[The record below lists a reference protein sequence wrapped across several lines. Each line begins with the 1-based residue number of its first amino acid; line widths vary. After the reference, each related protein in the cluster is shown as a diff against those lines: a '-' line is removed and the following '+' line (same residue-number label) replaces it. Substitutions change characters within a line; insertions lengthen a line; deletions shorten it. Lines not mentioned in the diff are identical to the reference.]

1 MLYCN
6 QITGVYVPVQN
17 VIRSINNNYQINNPV
32 LKEKTFESFVP
43 DNPAV
48 HAEEICITKQCF
60 KKVIIF
66 LKNRC
71 NFIKTPRKIWKNSE
85 LILETL
91 AV

>member
-60 KKVIIF
+60 IKKTIIF
-66 LKNRC
+66 LQNRC
-71 NFIKTPRKIWKNSE
+71 KF
-85 LILETL
+85 
-91 AV
+91 